1 MRKTTMILTF
11 VLPILAICL
20 QAQSAN
26 PSSDAKQTSGKEP
39 DLTML
44 TGCLRVENNHYLLTE
59 KSNGSTSQLSG
70 AANKLGH
77 QVGRE
82 IEVSGKPGI
91 KTMDSTLA
99 GAGSS
104 ALEQQVFEVKTV
116 KRVADACQ

>member
-11 VLPILAICL
+11 VVPILAICL
-20 QAQSAN
+20 QAQSADQ
-26 PSSDAKQTSGKEP
+26 SSDAKQTGKES
-39 DLTML
+39 DLTTL